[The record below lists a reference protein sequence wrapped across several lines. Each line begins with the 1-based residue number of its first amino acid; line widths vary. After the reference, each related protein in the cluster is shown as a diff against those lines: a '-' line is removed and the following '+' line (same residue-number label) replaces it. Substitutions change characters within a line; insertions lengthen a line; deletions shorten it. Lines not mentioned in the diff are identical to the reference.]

1 MLMDISAL
9 NYWAI
14 LAGGILYMIY
24 GGIYYTMLVGKKN
37 SNSGSLKY
45 VVSVMVA
52 FISSIFIGVLVQAT
66 GSTSWLSGVAVGS
79 IVGFLISIVYLKNTL
94 FGLVSAKNCAIA
106 IGDHL
111 IIFTLLGALHGFFV

>member
-1 MLMDISAL
+1 MLLDLNTL

-14 LAGGILYMIY
+14 LAGGILYMFY
-24 GGIYYTMLVGKKN
+24 GGIYYTVLVGKKN

-52 FISSIFIGVLVQAT
+52 FISSFFIAVLVQAT
-66 GSTSWLSGVAVGS
+66 GSNSLLGGALIGS
-79 IVGFLISIVYLKNTL
+79 IVGFLISLVYVKNTF
-94 FGLVSAKNCAIA
+94 FGLINTKNCAIA

-111 IIFTLLGALHGFFV
+111 IIFTLLGALHGFLG